1 MKIRRKIEK
10 LNSNTTNIVVSNGEN
25 ASYQDRNTRLR
36 KLNIK
41 TFTGKPTEWPT
52 FIEPFETAV
61 DSNGALSNIQKF
73 QYLKCYL
80 PGQVER
86 CIEGFLLTNDNYRE
100 ARNLLKERFGNTQL
114 IINTHVSQLM
124 KLGIVEEGNVSK
136 LRNFF
141 NTAESHA
148 QALSNQGVN
157 KEHFGAISLRVELSR
172 KRGKDNWKLER
183 FLELLRIEIEARDKS
198 ETEGNPPAKSK
209 QEEPLTLQTLMS
221 ALDEKFEQKN
231 KGQFSKQKE
240 KVCLF
245 CKEQHYSDK
254 CSKVKNVDDRREILK
269 KNRYCFK
276 CMKPGHSKANCKG
289 RVKCFKCQ
297 SFGHH
302 TALCR
307 NIEKLLKKTRIN
319 QQIWMRN
326 KRTFIII

>member
-148 QALSNQGVN
+148 QALSNQGEN

-254 CSKVKNVDDRREILK
+254 CSKVKNVDDRRE
-269 KNRYCFK
+269 F
-276 CMKPGHSKANCKG
+276 
-289 RVKCFKCQ
+289 
-297 SFGHH
+297 
-302 TALCR
+302 
-307 NIEKLLKKTRIN
+307 
-319 QQIWMRN
+319 
-326 KRTFIII
+326 